1 MNGALRDWL
10 RAERDRKTRERLAL
24 QRAVSRNARSADE
37 IAEQIIQGLLADGP
51 RLVGDVERAAKA
63 VGISPWRL
71 RTTRA
76 RLRFERVDYDRELR
90 AWHWRLPEGDE

>member
-51 RLVGDVERAAKA
+51 RLVGDVERAARA
-63 VGISPWRL
+63 VGISSWRL
-71 RTTRA
+71 RKTRE
-76 RLRFERVDYDRELR
+76 RLCIRRDVYDRELR
-90 AWHWRLPEGDE
+90 AWLWRLPEGDE